1 MKKYLKNILFL
12 TILAAAV
19 IIPGFFM
26 TSKFMTKYHLA
37 NGKGAVSEKLAVEQ
51 KDTIDVIVAGDSES
65 YTTISPMQ
73 IWKKYG
79 YTVYA
84 AGQPGAKLTETK
96 YILSRAFKTQSP
108 KVVMLETNS
117 LYRCQNTQS
126 EVSTKTSEFLYK
138 HLPLLRL
145 HSAWKSPLMELRGKT
160 YKGFL
165 VSGKVRP
172 YKGKTNYMK
181 KTGEVAY
188 IDENN
193 INTLREIKDLCLK
206 NGAKLMLYSAPSPKN
221 YNYKKHN
228 AIVKLAKEENLTYL
242 DMNMHVKEMGINWKT
257 DTRDKGDHLNYSGA
271 IKSTKFIGKYMN
283 EKFEIPDRRNTQV
296 AFQWD
301 KLHKKYA
308 HSGKRALKRTD
319 RKVKLLLLKRKM
331 N

>member
-12 TILAAAV
+12 TILAASV

-126 EVSTKTSEFLYK
+126 EVSTK
-138 HLPLLRL
+138 HL
-145 HSAWKSPLMELRGKT
+145 S
-160 YKGFL
+160 F
-165 VSGKVRP
+165 
-172 YKGKTNYMK
+172 
-181 KTGEVAY
+181 Y
-188 IDENN
+188 IN
-193 INTLREIKDLCLK
+193 IYR
-206 NGAKLMLYSAPSPKN
+206 
-221 YNYKKHN
+221 
-228 AIVKLAKEENLTYL
+228 
-242 DMNMHVKEMGINWKT
+242 
-257 DTRDKGDHLNYSGA
+257 
-271 IKSTKFIGKYMN
+271 F
-283 EKFEIPDRRNTQV
+283 
-296 AFQWD
+296 
-301 KLHKKYA
+301 
-308 HSGKRALKRTD
+308 
-319 RKVKLLLLKRKM
+319 
-331 N
+331 